1 MERQPCVYIVTNK
14 KNGTL
19 YIGVTANLPLRMLQH
34 KRGTLEGFTKKYGL
48 KRVVYFEQAD
58 SIITAIEREKQ
69 LKNWHREWKIQLI
82 ESVNPEWNDLYES
95 IL

>member
-34 KRGTLEGFTKKYGL
+34 KQGTLEGFTKKYGL
-48 KRVVYFEQAD
+48 DRLVHFEQAD
-58 SIITAIEREKQ
+58 LIITAIEREKQ
-69 LKNWHREWKIQLI
+69 LKNWRREWKIQLI